1 MIALDAR
8 PKLAAKARLRFDR
21 KTGRHMLLYPE
32 KGLLLNPTSASI
44 LELCTGEH
52 TVEVI
57 VDKLR
62 ATYGDG
68 TVETVTREVC
78 SFLSTM
84 ADKGLV
90 EVSS

>member
-44 LELCTGEH
+44 LELCTGER
-52 TVEVI
+52 TVLGI
-57 VDKLR
+57 VEELR
-62 ATYGDG
+62 SKYSGG
-68 TVETVTREVC
+68 SEETVQAEVL
-78 SFLSTM
+78 SFLGTL

-90 EVSS
+90 EVAP